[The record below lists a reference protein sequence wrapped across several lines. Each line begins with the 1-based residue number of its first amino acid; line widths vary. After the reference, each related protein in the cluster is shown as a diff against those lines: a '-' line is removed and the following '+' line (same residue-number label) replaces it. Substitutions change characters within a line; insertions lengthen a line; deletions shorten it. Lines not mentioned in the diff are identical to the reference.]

1 MNRGDVILV
10 DFPFSDRTGSKVRPA
25 LVVQA
30 DGLNARLDDT
40 IVALITS
47 SNRRMTGSPTHV
59 PVDLATLEGRQTGL
73 RIPSIVQCEN
83 LITIDQSFAIRAL
96 GSFSPALMRQ
106 VNIAIKAALDVP

>member
-47 SNRRMTGSPTHV
+47 SSRRMTGSPTHV
-59 PVDLATLEGRQTGL
+59 PVDLATPEGQRTGL
-73 RIPSIVQCEN
+73 RMSSIVQCEN
-83 LITIDQSFAIRAL
+83 LVTIDQTLAIHAL
-96 GSFSPALMRQ
+96 GSFPPGLMRQ
-106 VNIAIKAALDVP
+106 VDIAIKAALDVP